1 MVIKIFFKLGYK
13 VTFFKFSTVGNFA
26 RFLFSVILNF
36 FFGSVKFSMKNPNT
50 IIKNEMA
57 TILGFFFTHVY
68 TSQLESKI

>member
-1 MVIKIFFKLGYK
+1 MAIKSP
-13 VTFFKFSTVGNFA
+13 FFKFSTVGNFA

-57 TILGFFFTHVY
+57 TILVFFY
-68 TSQLESKI
+68 SCLYLQIRI